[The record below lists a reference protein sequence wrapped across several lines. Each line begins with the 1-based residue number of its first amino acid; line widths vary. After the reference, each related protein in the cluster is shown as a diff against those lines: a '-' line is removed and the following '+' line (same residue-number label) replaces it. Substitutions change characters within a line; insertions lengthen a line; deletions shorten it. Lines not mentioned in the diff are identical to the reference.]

1 MVPHTERNAVKI
13 MRWQVYYH
21 VLHEHRQMVERS
33 IKELL
38 CLACQLVQKLR
49 IRACRQAERKDF
61 LSGKTSR
68 KDIQED
74 MVYTEH
80 LTGLLSCRNK

>member
-1 MVPHTERNAVKI
+1 
-13 MRWQVYYH
+13 
-21 VLHEHRQMVERS
+21 MVERS

-61 LSGKTSR
+61 LSGIDDR
-68 KDIQED
+68 
-74 MVYTEH
+74 VYTEQLTGLLSGRNKGIQRGQTTGRVDREH
-80 LTGLLSCRNK
+80 LTGLHKY